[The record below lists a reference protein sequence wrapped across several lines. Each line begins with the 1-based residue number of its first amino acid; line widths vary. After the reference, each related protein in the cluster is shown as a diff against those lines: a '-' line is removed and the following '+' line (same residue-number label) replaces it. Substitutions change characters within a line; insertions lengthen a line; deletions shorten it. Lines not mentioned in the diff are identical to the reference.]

1 MGPETTGRLVALVL
15 AGGVASGAL
24 GQPVSCL
31 VLGGEGDAVR
41 PRLVEVDGGAI
52 AGGGLRLDAIA
63 EAEGWF
69 DRASWVYGLGEFG
82 SVNYSAV
89 VVEPAGGD
97 GGGAGEVW
105 DVHPPR
111 ELLAGSRLVAFGV
124 DRGEREVVLEQGEWA
139 WLCDRAGFQAPA
151 NGERVR
157 DAIQVTRVESC
168 RVLVRGDLGGGPGGG
183 AGDASGVATT
193 KRGERVEI
201 RPLMDPTA
209 LVPATIVP
217 VRVYVEGDSVP
228 GGVVTATHLETGV
241 SQRVV
246 ADDKAIATLRID
258 VGGVWLV
265 EFHAVRREGEA
276 LVVYSATVLFEMGG
290 GA

>member
-15 AGGVASGAL
+15 AGGVASATL

-52 AGGGLRLDAIA
+52 AGGGLRLDDMA
-63 EAEGWF
+63 EAAGWF
-69 DRASWVYGLGEFG
+69 DRAAWVYGLGDFG
-82 SVNYSAV
+82 SVNYSAF

-97 GGGAGEVW
+97 GGGVPEVW
-105 DVHPPR
+105 EVHPPG

-124 DRGEREVVLEQGEWA
+124 DRGEREVVLGRGEWA
-139 WLCDRAGFQAPA
+139 WLCGRAGFEPA
-151 NGERVR
+151 AGEGRGRDGVVVR
-157 DAIQVTRVESC
+157 RVESC
-168 RVLVRGDLGGGPGGG
+168 RVLVRGGLGGGPGGG

-209 LVPATIVP
+209 LVPETIVP
-217 VRVYVEGDSVP
+217 VRVYVGGDAAP
-228 GGVVTATHLETGV
+228 GGVVTATHLESGA

-246 ADDKAIATLRID
+246 ADDKAIATLQID
-258 VGGVWLV
+258 VPGLWLV

-276 LVVYSATVLFEMGG
+276 LVVYSATVLFEMGS